1 MVDVVVVVSMMD
13 MNRINPVVDKTD
25 STNIHIINMVPDVA
39 VRIGVMHKKLAM
51 VMAKGVA
58 VIHEYL
64 DCRFSGFYFTTDHC
78 CSDDGL
84 LFLANKS
91 S

>member
-1 MVDVVVVVSMMD
+1 MVDVVVSMMD
-13 MNRINPVVDKTD
+13 LNHINPVVNKTD
-25 STNIHIINMVPDVA
+25 STSIHIINMVPDVA

-64 DCRFSGFYFTTDHC
+64 DCRFSGFYLTTDHC

-84 LFLANKS
+84 FFLADKDS
-91 S
+91 

>member
-1 MVDVVVVVSMMD
+1 MSMMG
-13 MNRINPVVDKTD
+13 MNHINPVVTRKG
-25 STNIHIINMVPDVA
+25 IHINMVPDDA
-39 VRIGVMHKKLAM
+39 VRIGVMHKMPVM

-64 DCRFSGFYFTTDHC
+64 DCRFSGFYLTTDHC

-84 LFLANKS
+84 FFLADKDS
-91 S
+91 

>member
-1 MVDVVVVVSMMD
+1 MVDVVVSMMD
-13 MNRINPVVDKTD
+13 MNRINPVVDKTA
-25 STNIHIINMVPDVA
+25 STSIHIINMVPD
-39 VRIGVMHKKLAM
+39 
-51 VMAKGVA
+51 VA